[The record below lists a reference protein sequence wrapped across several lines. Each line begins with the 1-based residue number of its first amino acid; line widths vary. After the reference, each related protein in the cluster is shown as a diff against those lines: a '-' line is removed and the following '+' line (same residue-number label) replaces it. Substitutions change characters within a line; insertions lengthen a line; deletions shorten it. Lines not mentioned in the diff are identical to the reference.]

1 MEDLKAAWQ
10 NMGAGHKSP
19 EELKTYLRKMPV
31 RRGVLFQ
38 MILEAALFTLFLL
51 FYYDAFDGHQKP
63 FYLNLLLAG
72 AVGFIVLHNIAG
84 IVQAMNVLKGK
95 HLRAVLAA
103 YSARLKV
110 FAVIS
115 VASRAAM
122 YICFMLFFTFA
133 VEMNVF
139 KVWVLIGAALIFLG
153 QMTLLVRIWIK
164 RIAAV
169 DPGRFAEE

>member
-31 RRGVLFQ
+31 RRNVLFQ
-38 MILEAALFTLFLL
+38 MIMETSLFVLFLA

-63 FYLNLLLAG
+63 FYLNLLLCG
-72 AVGFIVLHNIAG
+72 AFGFIVLHNIAG

-95 HLRAVLAA
+95 HLRGVLAA
-103 YSARLKV
+103 YSSRLKV
-110 FAVIS
+110 FAAIS

-122 YICFMLFFTFA
+122 YICFMLFFTYA
-133 VEMNVF
+133 VEMNTF
-139 KVWVLIGAALIFLG
+139 KVWVLIGAALVFLG
-153 QMTLLVRIWIK
+153 QMVWLVRIWLK
-164 RIAAV
+164 RIAVIDGA
-169 DPGRFAEE
+169 RFAGE

>member
-1 MEDLKAAWQ
+1 MEELKAAWQ

-19 EELKTYLRKMPV
+19 EELKNYLRKMPV
-31 RRGVLFQ
+31 RRNVLFQ
-38 MILEAALFTLFLL
+38 MIVETLLFTLFLL
-51 FYYDAFDGHQKP
+51 FYYDAFDGHTKP
-63 FYLNLLLAG
+63 FYLNALLAG
-72 AVGFIVLHNIAG
+72 AAGFIVLHNITG

-95 HLRAVLAA
+95 HLREVLAA

-122 YICFMLFFTFA
+122 YVCFMLFFTYA
-133 VEMNVF
+133 VELNVF
-139 KVWVLIGAALIFLG
+139 KVWILIAVALIFLV
-153 QMTLLVRIWIK
+153 QMIVLVRIWMK
-164 RIAAV
+164 RIAAA